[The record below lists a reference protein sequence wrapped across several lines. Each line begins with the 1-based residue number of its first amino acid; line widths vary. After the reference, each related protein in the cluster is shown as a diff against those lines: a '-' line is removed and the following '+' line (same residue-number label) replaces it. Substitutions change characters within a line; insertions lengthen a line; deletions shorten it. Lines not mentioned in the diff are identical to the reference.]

1 MEQKFS
7 VSVLQKPGILTWV
20 LLGEKLCTL
29 QNDSTWS
36 SFNLGEVSLHL
47 TPSTVVTAAAVLQ
60 VLTLT
65 NPSSLDFVIWG
76 PPDRLVTRG

>member
-7 VSVLQKPGILTWV
+7 VSVLQEPSIPTRV

-36 SFNLGEVSLHL
+36 SFTLGEVPLHL
-47 TPSTVVTAAAVLQ
+47 APSTVLSAAAVLQ
-60 VLTLT
+60 VL
-65 NPSSLDFVIWG
+65 SLQPFKPRFCDLG
-76 PPDRLVTRG
+76 TP